1 MKEMTVRELIQSL
14 ILESPDLD
22 AEVYVEQ
29 PIDEIEAQAYK
40 IHKITSDGSND
51 SLFIKIGGR

>member
-1 MKEMTVRELIQSL
+1 MTVRELIQSL

-40 IHKITSDGSND
+40 INKITNGGSND
-51 SLFIKIGGR
+51 GLFIEIGGK

>member
-1 MKEMTVRELIQSL
+1 MTVRELIQTV

-40 IHKITSDGSND
+40 INKITSGGSND

>member
-1 MKEMTVRELIQSL
+1 MTVRELIQTL

-29 PIDEIEAQAYK
+29 PIDEIEVQSYE
-40 IHKITSDGSND
+40 INKITNGGSND
-51 SLFIKIGGR
+51 GLFIEIGDI

>member
-1 MKEMTVRELIQSL
+1 MTVRELIQTL
-14 ILESPDLD
+14 VLESPDLD

-29 PIDEIEAQAYK
+29 PIDEIETQAYK